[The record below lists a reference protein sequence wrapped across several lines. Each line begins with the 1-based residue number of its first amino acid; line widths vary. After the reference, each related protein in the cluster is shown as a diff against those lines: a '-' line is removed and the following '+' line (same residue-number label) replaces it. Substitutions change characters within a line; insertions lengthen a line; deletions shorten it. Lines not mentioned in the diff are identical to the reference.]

1 LNKAKQNSKDRRGYG
16 LVDSPKNRQ
25 RAPANSSIFAR
36 IADVLVHC
44 CYMVSAEIE
53 NDPADDR
60 SELTTLE
67 IRMPDQRKISVLPKL
82 MRQAKRSRQLG

>member
-1 LNKAKQNSKDRRGYG
+1 
-16 LVDSPKNRQ
+16 
-25 RAPANSSIFAR
+25 
-36 IADVLVHC
+36 VLVHC

-67 IRMPDQRKISVLPKL
+67 IRMPDQRKISVLPTL